1 MVKKNKIKYRYTDWP
16 PRSMFGRSLEQK
28 FKDLIFLFKK
38 ETSVTIKLINKKV
51 LSVNQDKDKLILSLE
66 NKKRLL
72 MTMSFS

>member
-1 MVKKNKIKYRYTDWP
+1 
-16 PRSMFGRSLEQK
+16 MFGRSLEQK